1 VAQLRDA
8 EITVIGGGA
17 IGCAVTYLLAK
28 AGHRDVQLIEA
39 RELAGA
45 TSSQAAGLVGQVRA
59 SAERTLLAMASVKLF
74 SRFEQ
79 ETGWPVDWRQTG
91 SIRPIRYRTG
101 TCWRASPR
109 GSKR

>member
-1 VAQLRDA
+1 M
-8 EITVIGGGA
+8 
-17 IGCAVTYLLAK
+17 LAK
-28 AGHRDVQLIEA
+28 AGHRGVQLIEA

-59 SAERTLLAMASVKLF
+59 SAERTLLAMALVKLF

-91 SIRPIRYRTG
+91 SIRIASTDERAEEFELMAKVAQSVGLEVEFLRPARLKELFPPID
-101 TCWRASPR
+101 P
-109 GSKR
+109 